1 MSAPAGLFDGS
12 GLAKSGVICY
22 NTMDQKNK
30 KPAARAGEDG
40 MEDLLLQEA
49 RERGLADE
57 RGLYLAANVVA
68 DGKQLGR
75 VWAFLN
81 GSLLY
86 LAELEFPAGL
96 GDALLAVE
104 LRGAKAT
111 VQRFLVPLSL
121 SLDTPQGRFEF
132 KGFRGAKEWLAAVL
146 AAC

>member
-81 GSLLY
+81 GSLLC

-111 VQRFLVPLSL
+111 VQRFLVPIGLHRADCHNL
-121 SLDTPQGRFEF
+121 P
-132 KGFRGAKEWLAAVL
+132 RGSD
-146 AAC
+146 